1 MTTLFALL
9 LAAATVPANG
19 PARPSPTPSPAPAAA
34 QASRTPAPAA
44 HPPAAAPDEYRV
56 GPGDVLDVIV
66 FGQDDLTRA
75 PVVQTSGVI
84 ALPLLGDVPVAG
96 LTLPEIR
103 AKLIEALG
111 RDFLVHPQVE
121 VKVKEYQSQFVTVL
135 GEVNQPGRKPLK
147 GRMRL
152 IDALVEA
159 GGFTTR
165 ASGEVTISR
174 LEGGFEGGG
183 RTLRLQLASGALSP
197 QDQESLELPL
207 RSGDAVTA
215 SPKYYVTVEG
225 EVMRPGRYVLES
237 DLTVSGALSLA
248 GGPTRFGS
256 GRLRVRRTDP
266 ATGQTRIIEVDLK
279 DVRKGKAEDLP
290 LQANDVVSVSRRI
303 L

>member
-1 MTTLFALL
+1 MNALLALL
-9 LAAATVPANG
+9 LAATATASVQAPPTPPPTATVPA
-19 PARPSPTPSPAPAAA
+19 APAVRA
-34 QASRTPAPAA
+34 TPP
-44 HPPAAAPDEYRV
+44 PPAASDEYRV

-84 ALPLLGDVPVAG
+84 ALPLLGDVSVAG
-96 LTLPEIR
+96 LTVAEIR
-103 AKLIEALG
+103 LKLTEALA
-111 RDFLVHPQVE
+111 RDYLVRPQVE
-121 VKVKEYQSQFVTVL
+121 VKVKEFQSQFVTVL
-135 GEVNQPGRKPLK
+135 GEVNTPGRKPLK

-165 ASGEVTISR
+165 ASGEVTITR
-174 LEGGFEGGG
+174 LEGAFEGGE
-183 RTLRLQLASGALSP
+183 RTLRLQLTGTLSP
-197 QDQESLELPL
+197 QDQAALELPL
-207 RSGDAVTA
+207 RNGDAVTA

-225 EVMRPGRYVLES
+225 EVIRPGRYVLES

-256 GRLRVRRTDP
+256 SRVRVRRLDP
-266 ATGQTRIIEVDLK
+266 ATGQARIIEVDLK

>member
-1 MTTLFALL
+1 MTALCALL
-9 LAAATVPANG
+9 LAATATAGG
-19 PARPSPTPSPAPAAA
+19 PARPTPTPSPAATPVQRA
-34 QASRTPAPAA
+34 TPPAPTPRATA
-44 HPPAAAPDEYRV
+44 PAPSDEYRV

-75 PVVQTSGVI
+75 PVVQTNGVI

-103 AKLIEALG
+103 ARLTEALG
-111 RDFLVHPQVE
+111 RDYLVHPQVE

-135 GEVNQPGRKPLK
+135 GEVNAPGRKPLK

-165 ASGEVTISR
+165 ASGEVVITR

-197 QDQESLELPL
+197 QDQVALELPL

-256 GRLRVRRTDP
+256 SRLRVRRLD
-266 ATGQTRIIEVDLK
+266 ATGQTHIIEVDLK
-279 DVRKGKAEDLP
+279 DVRKGKAEDLL